1 MEFIGTYQLEGT
13 RQEVWAAL
21 NVPER
26 LQHIIPGCTAI
37 DEIGAQSY
45 RARVTTRVGPLKVNF
60 VGTIN
65 FVDLVPFDSFSV
77 EGQGEGGPAG
87 FARGRVDIT
96 LKEISPQATLLA
108 YRAHSEVGGKLAA
121 LGGRLLEAISRRNI
135 ELFFAGMQQELSGA
149 TPVTPARQAADQHG
163 RVMKPQLAF
172 LPVLNTLLLA
182 TITVAVWIIALK

>member
-26 LQHIIPGCTAI
+26 LQRIIPGCTAI

-108 YRAHSEVGGKLAA
+108 
-121 LGGRLLEAISRRNI
+121 
-135 ELFFAGMQQELSGA
+135 
-149 TPVTPARQAADQHG
+149 
-163 RVMKPQLAF
+163 
-172 LPVLNTLLLA
+172 
-182 TITVAVWIIALK
+182 

>member
-1 MEFIGTYQLEGT
+1 MEFIGEYQLEGT
-13 RQEVWAAL
+13 RQAVWEAL

-26 LQHIIPGCTAI
+26 LQRIIPGCTAI

-60 VGTIN
+60 VGTVN
-65 FVDLVPFDSFSV
+65 FVDLVPFESFSV

-96 LKEISPQATLLA
+96 LTEVSPQATLLA

-135 ELFFAGMQQELSGA
+135 EQFFVGMQQELSGG
-149 TPVTPARQAADQHG
+149 TPAAPARQAPDQRA
-163 RVMKPQLAF
+163 RVAKPQPAL

-182 TITVAVWIIALK
+182 AIAVAVWIIALK